1 MSKVA
6 LIGCSNYE
14 LYEVKKLFGEV
25 FLILVE
31 LKVYFVIK
39 TEYFY
44 SQTSGYKN

>member
-31 LKVYFVIK
+31 LKKGIFRN
-39 TEYFY
+39 
-44 SQTSGYKN
+44 KNRILLQPNLLL